1 MGIMQCDA
9 PTPTPQ
15 TVWTIGHSTRPWDEF
30 LQLLSAQGISAIAD
44 VRRFPGSRRHPWFAS
59 EQMAQTLPVHGVAYQ
74 WIPELGGRRRVQP
87 DSPNGAW
94 DNAAFQGYADH
105 MASAEFAGGLLKM
118 LALAGEHR
126 TALMCAEAPW
136 WRCHRRLISDLLTH
150 RGHEVLHI
158 DSRAEP
164 KPHPLNPMAQA
175 VGPALVY
182 PPAQIQLF

>member
-1 MGIMQCDA
+1 MQCDA
-9 PTPTPQ
+9 PASTPL
-15 TVWTIGHSTRPWDEF
+15 TVWTIGHSTRPWNEF

-59 EQMAQTLPVHGVAYQ
+59 EQMAATLPAHGVAYQ

-105 MASAEFAGGLLKM
+105 MATAEFAGGLSKV

-158 DSRAEP
+158 VSRAEP

-182 PPAQIQLF
+182 PPAQTQLF